1 MIPMPRACR
10 ALLLATSLT
19 LLSTGALRAQ
29 ADYSYMGALTD
40 VLSDI
45 RLNYPDSVGVPEL
58 VRAAIGGMLRS
69 LDPHSYFIT
78 REEFARRGAVERGEL
93 ATTGLFFEM
102 VEGRPTVLGVLDG
115 SPAARARVQPGDR
128 LLAIDD
134 TSAAGIDIERLQLKL
149 AGDRGS
155 RVRLRFARGSLLEP
169 DTLLVTLRR
178 ESLPIRGV
186 TVTAMADSVTGYVR
200 LAEFT
205 LGAGDEVDRALRT
218 LKGRGMRRAVLDLR
232 GDPGGLII
240 GAIDVAGLFLPRGTL
255 VFKTRTRRVRDDQ
268 EVATQRDGSWLDL
281 PLIVLID
288 DRSASASEALA
299 GSLQDNDRALIVG
312 RRSFG
317 KALIQRPFVL
327 ETGDVVW
334 LTVGRVLTPSGRFI
348 QRRYEGIEVEQ
359 YYSFRGTSGSP
370 DDTSRIYP
378 TRHGRPMRAGGG
390 IAPDL
395 ELPGPARLPVWFSV
409 AADSAWDTAIA
420 DSMAQSL
427 PATPAARARWLTD
440 STAWARDLLP
450 PFLARA
456 RTGLRTAALP
466 DSAQAARISRI
477 LALRVAEV
485 RWGAEAGLAFALRND
500 PDLRVALTSFPRLPA
515 LLAPTRP

>member
-1 MIPMPRACR
+1 MRRPARTLLLTAS
-10 ALLLATSLT
+10 LLLAPA
-19 LLSTGALRAQ
+19 GALRAQ
-29 ADYSYMGALTD
+29 ADYPYLGALTD

-45 RLNYPDSVGVPEL
+45 RLHYPDSVGMPEL
-58 VRAAIGGMLRS
+58 VRAAIGGMLRT
-69 LDPHSYFIT
+69 LDPHSYFLA
-78 REEFARRGAVERGEL
+78 REDAARRSAIERGEL
-93 ATTGLFFEM
+93 ATIGLFFEM
-102 VEGRPTVLGVLDG
+102 VEGRPTVQSVLDG

-134 TSAAGIDIERLQLKL
+134 TSAAGLDVEHLRLRL
-149 AGDRGS
+149 AGERGS
-155 RVRLRFARGSLLEP
+155 RVRLRFARGTLLEP
-169 DTLLVTLRR
+169 DTLQVTLRR
-178 ESLPIRGV
+178 ESIPVRGV
-186 TVTAMADSVTGYVR
+186 TVTAMADSITGYVR

-205 LGAGDEVDRALRT
+205 LAAGDEVDRALRT

-232 GDPGGLII
+232 GDPGGRII
-240 GAIDVAGLFLPRGTL
+240 GAIDVAGLFLRRGTV

-268 EVATQRDGSWLDL
+268 EIATQRDGSWLDL

-359 YYSFRGTSGSP
+359 YNSLRGTSGSAG
-370 DDTSRIYP
+370 DTARIYP
-378 TRHGRPMRAGGG
+378 TRLGRPMRGGG
-390 IAPDL
+390 GVAPDI
-395 ELPGPARLPVWFSV
+395 EVPGPARMPVWFSV
-409 AADSAWDTAIA
+409 AADSAYDTAVA
-420 DSMAQSL
+420 DSVAQSL
-427 PATPAARARWLTD
+427 PNTPAARERWLTD

-450 PFLARA
+450 PFLARTRA
-456 RTGLRTAALP
+456 GLHAAALP
-466 DSAQAARISRI
+466 DPQQSARVARI

-485 RWGAEAGLAFALRND
+485 RWGVDAGQAFALRND
-500 PDLRVALTSFPRLPA
+500 LDLRTALDAFPRLPA